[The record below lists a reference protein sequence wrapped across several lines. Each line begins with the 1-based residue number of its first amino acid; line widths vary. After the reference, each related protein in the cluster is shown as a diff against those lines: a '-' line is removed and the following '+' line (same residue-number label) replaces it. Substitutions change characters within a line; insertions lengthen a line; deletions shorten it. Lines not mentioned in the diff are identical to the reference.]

1 MHEHRTPDGKT
12 MYYMYRADLE
22 RLPGHKGHGDTY
34 RARCPIHGGDSNSAF
49 QINYATG
56 WGHCFKC
63 GDEWSLR
70 VADHPET
77 KLPKGHPDYRPA
89 DHKRDA
95 TPPTLESLQRDRN
108 TRKQQTPPYLAPVS
122 PQTRETP
129 KSDPTHAND
138 ARKRLQAQIPAA
150 MDALPGSPGAAYLE
164 SRGIDLNTARAL
176 QIGWSTRG
184 DLANRVILP
193 LTGPDG
199 VPIGATGRAL
209 PGGRNPK
216 YRALA
221 AGKGYSPGLF
231 NGGAVS
237 QAIQTGHPL
246 LIVEGPLDAAAAYA
260 AGYPL
265 TVGIGSTSYKRWDHF
280 AGLQRA
286 ILLLDNDDAG
296 IGARSRA
303 YTALL
308 EIVPDVKV
316 LTPAALQTILEGAGD
331 LGEYWQRY
339 QRMPPILGGIIMGP
353 HIPNRTKP
361 DEKAVK
367 PVPDSGDP
375 PPAANDH
382 PMEAN
387 TPHGSP
393 AANGDPMSIER
404 PHEVPAIEAPMQ
416 EQNPHARVE
425 LTGDAVR
432 AMFADLP
439 TGLQVEALELIERL
453 QHDRDF
459 AKAFRADFY
468 DAYAVLS
475 TPDRVAVL
483 WALIYHPAG
492 VLQRWKAMLR
502 AA

>member
-12 MYYMYRADLE
+12 IYYISRGDLE

-34 RARCPIHGGDSNSAF
+34 RARCPVHGGDSNSAF
-49 QINYATG
+49 QINYKTG

-77 KLPKGHPDYRPA
+77 KLPKEHPDYRAA
-89 DHKRDA
+89 DHKRNSS
-95 TPPTLESLQRDRN
+95 PPTLDSLQRDREARN
-108 TRKQQTPPYLAPVS
+108 TQEPPYLPPES

-129 KSDPTHAND
+129 KSTPTHAID

-150 MDALPGSPGAAYLE
+150 TDALPGSPGAAYLE

-176 QIGWSTRG
+176 QLGWMPNYPRWNSAGTKQRPEPSVVFPYT
-184 DLANRVILP
+184 A
-193 LTGPDG
+193 PDG
-199 VPIGATGRAL
+199 EIVGATGRTIRPAEKIRYYAL
-209 PGGRNPK
+209 PESR
-216 YRALA
+216 
-221 AGKGYSPGLF
+221 GYYPALF

-237 QAIQTGHPL
+237 QAITSGHPL

-286 ILLLDNDDAG
+286 ILLLDNDSAG
-296 IGARSRA
+296 IKARSRA
-303 YTALL
+303 YTALV
-308 EIVPDVKV
+308 EYVPDVKV

-353 HIPNRTKP
+353 HMHAATPLPPQKRVA
-361 DEKAVK
+361 EKQ
-367 PVPDSGDP
+367 
-375 PPAANDH
+375 H

-387 TPHGSP
+387 TPHGSTP
-393 AANGDPMSIER
+393 ANGDPMSTGT
-404 PHEVPAIEAPMQ
+404 PH
-416 EQNPHARVE
+416 E

-432 AMFADLP
+432 SLFADLP
-439 TGLQVEALELIERL
+439 TGLQLEALELLERL
-453 QHDRDF
+453 QGDRVF
-459 AKAFRADFY
+459 ATAFRADFY
-468 DAYAVLS
+468 DAWSVLD
-475 TPDRVAVL
+475 TPDRVACL
-483 WALIYHPAG
+483 WALIYHPADA
-492 VLQRWKAMLR
+492 LARWKGKQR

>member
-1 MHEHRTPDGKT
+1 MHEHRTPEGKT
-12 MYYMYRADLE
+12 IYYMSRADLE

-49 QINYATG
+49 QINYQSG

-63 GDEWSLR
+63 GDEWSVR
-70 VADHPET
+70 VTDHPDT
-77 KLPKGHPDYRPA
+77 KLPKDHPDYQAA
-89 DHKRDA
+89 DHKRSSP
-95 TPPTLESLQRDRN
+95 PPTLASLAAARN
-108 TRKQQTPPYLAPVS
+108 TRKLQTPPPNAPES
-122 PQTRETP
+122 PQTGNTP
-129 KSDPTHAND
+129 KNAPVPMDD
-138 ARKRLQAQIPAA
+138 ARRRLQGQIPAA

-164 SRGIDLNTARAL
+164 SRGIDLDTARAL
-176 QIGWSTRG
+176 RIGWMPNYPRWNSAGTKQRPEPSVVFPYT
-184 DLANRVILP
+184 A
-193 LTGPDG
+193 PDG
-199 VPIGATGRAL
+199 EIVGATGRTIRPDEKIRYYAL
-209 PGGRNPK
+209 PESR
-216 YRALA
+216 
-221 AGKGYSPGLF
+221 GYYPALF

-237 QAIQTGHPL
+237 QVIETGHPL

-280 AGLQRA
+280 AGVQRA
-286 ILLLDNDDAG
+286 ILLLDNDNSG
-296 IGARSRA
+296 IGARGRA
-303 YTALL
+303 YTALV
-308 EIVPDVKV
+308 EYVPDVKV

-361 DEKAVK
+361 DEKAAK

-375 PPAANDH
+375 APVENDQA
-382 PMEAN
+382 MDARA
-387 TPHGSP
+387 THGR
-393 AANGDPMSIER
+393 A
-404 PHEVPAIEAPMQ
+404 AIETPMQ
-416 EQNPHARVE
+416 EQNPHAGIE

-439 TGLQVEALELIERL
+439 IGLQVEALELIERL

-468 DAYAVLS
+468 DAYAVLD

-483 WALIYHPAG
+483 WALIYHPAD
-492 VLQRWKAMLR
+492 VLARWKAMLR